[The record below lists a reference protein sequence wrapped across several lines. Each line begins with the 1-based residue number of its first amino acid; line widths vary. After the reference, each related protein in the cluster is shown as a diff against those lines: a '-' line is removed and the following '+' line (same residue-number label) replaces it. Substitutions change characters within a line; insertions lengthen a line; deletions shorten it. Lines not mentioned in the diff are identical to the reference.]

1 MTRKQQEFYRILVNQ
16 MMDFNED
23 FHKEFTINRIE
34 QISDDNLK
42 YLLEDINTDKDN
54 IVKKKGFIT
63 YAKFIYY
70 ADKMIEKHI
79 ELTMKPQTSKVD
91 ELYNKRALLLDTIQ
105 MQTKSLHQRN
115 ELIENL
121 KNKVVMFKENEKN
134 ILDEIDYF
142 IIEQFGFYNFFD
154 ENKNY
159 MVKEEIEKYLK
170 LYTANKMLQKQ
181 TNQKQLSN
189 N

>member
-1 MTRKQQEFYRILVNQ
+1 MTKKQQEFYRILINQ

-23 FHKEFTINRIE
+23 FHKEFTIARIE

-42 YLLEDINTDKDN
+42 YLLEDINIDKDN
-54 IVKKKGFIT
+54 IVKKKGYIT
-63 YAKFIYY
+63 YSKFIYY
-70 ADKMIEKHI
+70 ADKMINKKI
-79 ELTMKPQTSKVD
+79 ELTMKPQTSKV
-91 ELYNKRALLLDTIQ
+91 EKLYNKRALLLNTIQ
-105 MQTKSLHQRN
+105 TQTKSLQERN

-121 KNKVVMFKENEKN
+121 KNRVVMFKENDKN

-159 MVKEEIEKYLK
+159 MIKEEIERYFKSY
-170 LYTANKMLQKQ
+170 M
-181 TNQKQLSN
+181 TNQMLLKQSN
-189 N
+189 TQKLINN

>member
-1 MTRKQQEFYRILVNQ
+1 MTKKQQEFYRVLINQ
-16 MMDFNED
+16 MMDFNEE
-23 FHKEFTINRIE
+23 FHKEFTIKRIE
-34 QISDDNLK
+34 QISDNNLK
-42 YLLEDINTDKDN
+42 YLLENINIDQDN
-54 IVKKKGFIT
+54 IIKKKGYIT

-70 ADKMIEKHI
+70 ADKMIDEKI
-79 ELTMKPQTSKVD
+79 KLTLEPKISKID
-91 ELYNKRALLLDTIQ
+91 ELHNKRELLLNTIHN
-105 MQTKSLHQRN
+105 QTKSLKEKN

-121 KNKVVMFKENEKN
+121 KNKVVMFKKNEKN

-159 MVKEEIEKYLK
+159 MIKEEIKYYLK
-170 LYTANKMLQKQ
+170 SYM
-181 TNQKQLSN
+181 TNQMLLKNSNTKKLSN

>member
-1 MTRKQQEFYRILVNQ
+1 MTRKQQEFYRIIVNQ
-16 MMDFNED
+16 MIDFNED

-54 IVKKKGFIT
+54 IVKKKGYIT

-70 ADKMIEKHI
+70 ADKMIDKKI
-79 ELTMKPQTSKVD
+79 ELSMKPQTSKVD
-91 ELYNKRALLLDTIQ
+91 ELYNKRALLINTIQ
-105 MQTKSLHQRN
+105 NQTKSLQERN

-121 KNKVVMFKENEKN
+121 KNKVVMFKDNGKN

-159 MVKEEIEKYLK
+159 MIKEEIENYLK
-170 LYTANKMLQKQ
+170 LYT
-181 TNQKQLSN
+181 TNQMLLKENQTKKLIN